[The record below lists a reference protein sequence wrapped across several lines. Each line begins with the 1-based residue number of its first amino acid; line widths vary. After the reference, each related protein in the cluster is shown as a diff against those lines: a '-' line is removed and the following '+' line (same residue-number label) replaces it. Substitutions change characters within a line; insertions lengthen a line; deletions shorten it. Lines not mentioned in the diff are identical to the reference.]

1 MTPDPNPLD
10 ALRREID
17 EIDREMQALLSKR
30 AEVVDRVAQSKS
42 RDNGVNPMR
51 PGREAILLRKR
62 LDAATDKVPRVV
74 VARIWRE
81 IVASFCRAQG
91 PLTVAVCAPEKSVGY
106 WDLAR
111 DHFGS
116 ATPMSLHK
124 SPQLVVRAVGEG
136 AATVGLLPFPEED
149 DPQPWWRYLAS
160 AGPKV
165 PRIIARLPFCGNPG
179 ARFEDLE
186 ALAIAQLEIDESGDD
201 VSLLVVPASDKLSRA
216 SFNGVLRD
224 SGFGGHIVSTYEEGA
239 GLPRLYLAEVS
250 GFVAAGD
257 PRIDDLV
264 NRLDDQGDKGTHG
277 GQVFAIGG
285 YARPLGDEG

>member
-1 MTPDPNPLD
+1 MTPDPEPLD
-10 ALRREID
+10 ALRQEID

-30 AEVVDRVAQSKS
+30 AEVVERVAQSKS
-42 RDNGVNPMR
+42 RDNGVHPMR

-62 LDAATDKVPRVV
+62 LAAATDKVPRVV

-136 AATVGLLPFPEED
+136 AATVGLLPIPQED
-149 DPQPWWRYLAS
+149 DPQPWWRYLAG
-160 AGPKV
+160 AGPEV

-179 ARFEDLE
+179 ARFEDLG

-216 SFNGVLRD
+216 SFNGELRD
-224 SGFGGHIVSTYEEGA
+224 SGFSGHIVSSYEEGD
-239 GLPRLYLAEVS
+239 GLPRLYLVEVA
-250 GFVAAGD
+250 GLVDAGD
-257 PRIDDLV
+257 PRIGGLV
-264 NRLDDQGDKGTHG
+264 NRLDDQSDQGNQG

>member
-1 MTPDPNPLD
+1 MTLDPNPLD

-17 EIDREMQALLSKR
+17 EIDQELQALLTKR
-30 AEVVDRVAQSKS
+30 ADVVERVAHSKAG
-42 RDNGVNPMR
+42 DGDVHPMR
-51 PGREAILLRKR
+51 PGREAVLLRER
-62 LDAATDKVPRVV
+62 LASASEKVPRVV

-81 IVASFCRAQG
+81 IIASSCRAQG

-136 AATVGLLPFPEED
+136 VATVGLLPVPQED
-149 DPQPWWRYLAS
+149 DAEPWWRYMAS
-160 AGPKV
+160 TLVEG

-179 ARFEDLE
+179 ARFENLE
-186 ALAIAQLEIDESGDD
+186 ALAIAQLDVDESGDD
-201 VSLLVVPASDKLSRA
+201 VSFLVVPASDKLSRG
-216 SFNGVLRD
+216 SFNGLVQD
-224 SGFGGHIVSTYEEGA
+224 AGFNGHIAATYEEGGQA
-239 GLPRLYLAEVS
+239 PRLYLVEVA

-257 PRIDDLV
+257 PRLADLA
-264 NRLDDQGDKGTHG
+264 NRLGDQG
-277 GQVFAIGG
+277 GQVFAIGS

>member
-1 MTPDPNPLD
+1 MTPDPNRLD

-17 EIDREMQALLSKR
+17 EIDQELQALLTKR
-30 AEVVDRVAQSKS
+30 AGVVDRVAHSKS
-42 RDNGVNPMR
+42 GDGSVHPMR
-51 PGREAILLRKR
+51 PGREAILLRER
-62 LDAATDKVPRVV
+62 LAAASEQVPRVV
-74 VARIWRE
+74 VSRIWRE
-81 IVASFCRAQG
+81 IIAASCRAQA

-136 AATVGLLPFPEED
+136 AATVGLLPVPQED
-149 DPQPWWRYLAS
+149 DTEPWWRYLAG
-160 AGPKV
+160 AVAEG

-179 ARFEDLE
+179 ARFENLE
-186 ALAIAQLEIDESGDD
+186 ALAIARLDVDESGDD

-216 SFNGVLRD
+216 SFNGLVQD
-224 SGFGGHIVSTYEEGA
+224 SGFHGHIAATYEEGNE
-239 GLPRLYLAEVS
+239 LPRLYLVEVA

-257 PRIDDLV
+257 LRIADLA
-264 NRLDDQGDKGTHG
+264 NRLGDQG

-285 YARPLGDEG
+285 YARPLGDED